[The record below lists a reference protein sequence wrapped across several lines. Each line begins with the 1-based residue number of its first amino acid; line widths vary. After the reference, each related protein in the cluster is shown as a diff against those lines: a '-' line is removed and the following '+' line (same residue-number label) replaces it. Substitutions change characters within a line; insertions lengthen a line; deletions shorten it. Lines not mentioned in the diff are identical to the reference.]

1 MDDERKLPHAEG
13 QGWLKETNGV
23 IGGRN
28 FHRKADNQRR
38 REYQLYICQLSDR
51 TNFFLANIKYS
62 FGYC

>member
-1 MDDERKLPHAEG
+1 MDEERKLPHAEG

-38 REYQLYICQLSDR
+38 REYQLYICQIGL
-51 TNFFLANIKYS
+51 TFF
-62 FGYC
+62 